1 MLLLKIFFVL
11 FGLLIFGLVYFT
23 HIDTTYIFGI
33 NVVIWSLIF
42 WKFFI
47 KRIFEK
53 KRAKSLA
60 YAHENS
66 EEIRRYD
73 QLLSSIYNHADAYI
87 ISNKARKKLGE
98 CGDDFVYGEIEF
110 LSFFSIL
117 LKVTPQPHDIF
128 YDLGCGAGKAV
139 LTAAFCF
146 NLNKA
151 CGVELLPEL
160 YALANTQKD
169 KAKQLTTDKKR
180 LDRIHFYNDNFLEHN
195 FSEATILFIN
205 ATCISKP
212 IWELLLKK
220 IMLLKAG
227 SRIILTSK
235 EIQHDKFQLIS
246 SSKELMSWGMNLVTI
261 YLKTN

>member
-1 MLLLKIFFVL
+1 MLLLRISFIFIGL
-11 FGLLIFGLVYFT
+11 FLFSLVYFT
-23 HIDTTYIFGI
+23 HVDTTYIFAI
-33 NVVIWSLIF
+33 NLVIWSIIF

-47 KRIFEK
+47 KKIIEK
-53 KRAKSLA
+53 KRAKSRA

-66 EEIRRYD
+66 KEIKKYD
-73 QLLSSIYNHADAYI
+73 QLLSSIYNNADAYI
-87 ISNKARKKLGE
+87 ISNKARKRLKDS
-98 CGDDFVYGEIEF
+98 GDDFVYGEIEF

-117 LKVTPQPHDIF
+117 LKVTPQSHDIF
-128 YDLGCGAGKAV
+128 YDLGCGSGKAV

-146 NLNKA
+146 NLAKS

-160 YALANTQKD
+160 YTLANTQKD
-169 KAKQLTTDKKR
+169 KARQLIKDKKR

-220 IMLLKAG
+220 IMLLKTG
-227 SRIILTSK
+227 SRIILTTK
-235 EIQHDKFQLIS
+235 EIQHDHFQLIS
-246 SSKELMSWGMNLVTI
+246 TSKELMSWGMNLVTI
-261 YLKTN
+261 YLKIN